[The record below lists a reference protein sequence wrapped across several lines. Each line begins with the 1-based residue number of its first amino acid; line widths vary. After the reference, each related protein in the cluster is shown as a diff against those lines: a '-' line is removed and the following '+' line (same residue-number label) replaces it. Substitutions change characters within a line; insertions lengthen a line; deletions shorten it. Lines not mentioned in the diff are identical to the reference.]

1 MNPEI
6 LSQLILAVA
15 LAIVSLVF
23 WALRELIKVGIE
35 YLKSKI
41 GQTNYERLR
50 AYAAMSVKAIEQSPV
65 YKDFTGDKKKELVK
79 VAVLQFAK
87 EHNLPVDDALYDK
100 FIEAAVQEM
109 NSQMG
114 KIDWTAIELL
124 PGANDQPMVGS
135 GASKG
140 SDN

>member
-1 MNPEI
+1 MNPDI

-23 WALRELIKVGIE
+23 WALREFIKVGIA
-35 YLKSKI
+35 YLQSKL

-50 AYAAMSVKAIEQSPV
+50 SYAGMAVKAIEQSPV

-79 VAVLQFAK
+79 VAVLQFAQ
-87 EHNLPVDDALYDK
+87 EHRLPIDDALFDK

-109 NSQMG
+109 NSQMSQ
-114 KIDWTAIELL
+114 IDWVAGEIL
-124 PGANDQPMVGS
+124 S
-135 GASKG
+135 
-140 SDN
+140 SDNPGLTGSAS